1 MALATILE
9 TLDDVPEALHAE
21 YREQE
26 IPNVGKRFVL
36 DLTGVDTHPVVR
48 NLKTAHD
55 RVKQERDRLKTDL
68 EGSAARLTGLPD
80 DFDPAEYLR
89 LKQAE
94 ADGKG
99 GKIDERLEAQR
110 KDLDKKRE
118 DAERRLNDEI
128 KRRDERVAHLEGN
141 VQRITID
148 DGLTRS
154 LVEAG
159 VAKEYL
165 GAAKA
170 LLKEKRVLKLV
181 EEDGSFKAI
190 ADTDTMGEVPLSQ
203 FVTDWTTGEEGR
215 VFVPKPT
222 GGDAPGGKGRPVG
235 KDPFTREHWDATAQ
249 GAVVREKGQAAAESL
264 AKAAG
269 TTLGGPM
276 PPVRTNAA

>member
-36 DLTGVDTHPVVR
+36 DLVGVDTHPVVR

-55 RVKQERDRLKTDL
+55 RVKQERDRLRTDL
-68 EGSAARLTGLPD
+68 EGSAARLAGLPD

-110 KDLDKKRE
+110 RDLDRKRE
-118 DAERRLNDEI
+118 EAERRLNDEI
-128 KRRDERVAHLEGN
+128 KTREERIAFLDSN
-141 VQRITID
+141 VNRITID

-154 LVEAG
+154 LIEAG
-159 VAKEYL
+159 VSKEYL

-170 LLKEKRVLKLV
+170 LLKEKGVIKLV
-181 EEDGSFKAI
+181 EEDGVFKAI
-190 ADTDTMGEVPLSQ
+190 ADTDTLGEVPLPQ
-203 FVTDWTTGEEGR
+203 FVTEWTTGEEGR
-215 VFVPKPT
+215 AFVPKPT
-222 GGDAPGGKGRPVG
+222 GGDAKGGNGKTLGENPWDTQGGKVRPNLTKQNELV
-235 KDPFTREHWDATAQ
+235 ATQPERARQ
-249 GAVVREKGQAAAESL
+249 L

-269 TTLGGPM
+269 VTPTW
-276 PPVRTNAA
+276 